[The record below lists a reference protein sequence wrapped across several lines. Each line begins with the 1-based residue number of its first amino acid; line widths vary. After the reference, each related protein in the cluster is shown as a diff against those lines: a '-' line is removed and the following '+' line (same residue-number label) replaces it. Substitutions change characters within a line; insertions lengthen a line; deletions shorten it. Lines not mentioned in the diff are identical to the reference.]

1 MMGLEGHELGALRD
15 GQIED
20 AELADELAREV
31 LSDYLMG
38 VAWMLYL
45 LMIFRGSPSIEKSEA
60 IQDLSD
66 CVVIA

>member
-45 LMIFRGSPSIEKSEA
+45 LKIFREA
-60 IQDLSD
+60 PPLKKVEPFKIL
-66 CVVIA
+66 VIA

>member
-45 LMIFRGSPSIEKSEA
+45 LKIFRGSPSI
-60 IQDLSD
+60 
-66 CVVIA
+66 

>member
-38 VAWMLYL
+38 VAWMFYL
-45 LMIFRGSPSIEKSEA
+45 LKIPRGSPFM
-60 IQDLSD
+60 
-66 CVVIA
+66 